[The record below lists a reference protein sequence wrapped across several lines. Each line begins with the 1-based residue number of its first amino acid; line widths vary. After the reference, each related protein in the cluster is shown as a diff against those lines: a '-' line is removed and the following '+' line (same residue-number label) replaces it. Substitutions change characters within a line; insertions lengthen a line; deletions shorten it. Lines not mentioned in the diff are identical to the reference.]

1 MNFSWNALSG
11 IDIGLLSISLIG
23 LWVMKKWADKRL
35 EAQKA
40 EYNSLREAQK
50 AEYDSLQA
58 EHNSLREEFKAF
70 QSASD
75 RRYAVLR
82 TENEELK
89 KENKFL
95 RKEVARQADEI
106 DELKQAFYGLQGRY
120 DELKELLNQLIAK
133 F

>member
-11 IDIGLLSISLIG
+11 IDIGILSISLIG
-23 LWVMKKWADKRL
+23 LWVIKKWADKRL

-40 EYNSLREAQK
+40 EYDSLR
-50 AEYDSLQA
+50 A
-58 EHNSLREEFKAF
+58 EHNSLRAEFKAF
-70 QSASD
+70 QSAAD

-95 RKEVARQADEI
+95 RKEVARQANEI
-106 DELKQAFYGLQGRY
+106 DELKQAFYGLKGRS
-120 DELKELLNQLIAK
+120 KNC
-133 F
+133 